1 MRSLSVGMLVLLVIA
16 CRAGTVPRSDPRLA
30 RLLTDREAVWRAW
43 FTNDQQRLGVL
54 LPSDLVAISSGG
66 GDTTWEGRAAVLADA
81 EAFAKSGAKFVGVTF
96 PHTEQQVYG
105 DVAIL
110 YSRYEVQL
118 ERNGKPSVLAGRATE
133 VFVWRD
139 SLWQNAGWHLDSGH

>member
-1 MRSLSVGMLVLLVIA
+1 MRSLSVGMLVLLVVA
-16 CRAGTVPRSDPRLA
+16 CHVREVQGSDPRLA
-30 RLLTDREAVWRAW
+30 RLLADRQAIWQAW
-43 FTNDQQRLGVL
+43 FTNDQQRLEQL
-54 LPSDLVAISSGG
+54 LPSDVVAINS
-66 GDTTWEGRAAVLADA
+66 GDTTWQGRAAVLAA
-81 EAFAKSGAKFVGVTF
+81 AQAFAKSGTKLVRVDF
-96 PHTEQQVYG
+96 PRTEQQVFG

-118 ERNGKPSVLAGRATE
+118 EQNGRRSVLAGRATE

>member
-1 MRSLSVGMLVLLVIA
+1 MRSLSVGMLVLLVVA
-16 CRAGTVPRSDPRLA
+16 CHAREVQRSDPRLA
-30 RLLTDREAVWRAW
+30 RLLADREAVWQAW
-43 FTNDQQRLGVL
+43 FTNDQQRLAQL

-66 GDTTWEGRAAVLADA
+66 TTWEGRAAVLADA
-81 EAFAKSGAKFVGVTF
+81 EAFAKSGTKFVGVTF

-118 ERNGKPSVLAGRATE
+118 EKNGKPSVLAGRATE